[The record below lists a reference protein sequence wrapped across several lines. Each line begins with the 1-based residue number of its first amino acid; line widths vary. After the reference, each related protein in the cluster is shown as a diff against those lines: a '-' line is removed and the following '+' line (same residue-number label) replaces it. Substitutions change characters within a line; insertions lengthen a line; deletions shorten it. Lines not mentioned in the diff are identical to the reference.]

1 MKKIL
6 MFFVAVSAFALLSGC
21 VSLEEYDRVQ
31 KHLETEQEA
40 NRAIA
45 AENSRLESVISGL
58 RTEREKHMTAIDELR
73 KQANATPAM
82 TEDDLVERMQKIWG
96 SGLRDSEWEY
106 VQSGGA
112 VGVRMDD
119 SGVLFKSGSW
129 NLTDGTKNKLAS
141 LADIISNKVKS
152 DPNLFIRVDGH
163 TDSDPVKKLKAK
175 GINDNI
181 HLSTMRAMAVR
192 DFLVSKGVPKDRIF
206 IAGFG
211 EYWPLNADKSAKD
224 KQRNRRVEVY
234 LGDPNA
240 LSIGALPGQPQVQK

>member
-6 MFFVAVSAFALLSGC
+6 MSLAVVAAFPLLTGC
-21 VSLEEYDRVQ
+21 VSMEEFDRVQ

-45 AENSRLESVISGL
+45 AENARLEGL
-58 RTEREKHMTAIDELR
+58 VSNLKTDREKHLAAIEELR
-73 KQANATPAM
+73 KNQGPAIS
-82 TEDDLVERMQKIWG
+82 EDDLVKRMQEIWG
-96 SGLRDSEWEY
+96 DGLRNSGSEWEY

-129 NLTDGTKNKLAS
+129 DLTDGTKSKLS
-141 LADIISNKVKS
+141 ELAKIVSGKVKT

-163 TDSDPVKKLKAK
+163 TDNDPVKKLKAK
-175 GINDNI
+175 GIQDNI

-192 DFLVSKGVPKDRIF
+192 DFLVSAGVPKDRIF
-206 IAGFG
+206 VAGFG
-211 EYWPLNADKSAKD
+211 EYWPLNAGNSAKD

-240 LSIGALPGQPQVQK
+240 LSIGALPGQAQVQK